1 MDTAYNERS
10 GVSMVKTCVLG
21 STWWLIDI
29 HHVQNQ
35 QAASVTDLLELQVW
49 PCASCLRV
57 GHCKALIMF
66 EET

>member
-1 MDTAYNERS
+1 MLD
-10 GVSMVKTCVLG
+10 
-21 STWWLIDI
+21 STWWLIVI
-29 HHVQNQ
+29 HHVQNR

-66 EET
+66 EETGKVVHRLEIATQV